1 MKAKLFLKVFGA
13 LFLGTF
19 LTSCASMTTE
29 PPPNYICSS
38 QDLNPMVQRGEY
50 VKKVDNFLV
59 ILDASSTMSEKQ
71 TISWYKKQ
79 QKFFHAKD
87 LITCMNQSIP
97 DIELNGGMRV
107 LGKYPPEEGLIY
119 GMTEYTKDGLA
130 SGLLSIEKT
139 GGFSP
144 IAEAI
149 NLAGADLEGTT
160 GKTAVILF
168 SDGKNT
174 GAPDPVAAAKEMKD
188 RSGDNICIYTVFL
201 GESAK
206 GKALMDS
213 IAEVGQCDF
222 PLGTDAK
229 TLISTNAMTDFVI
242 NVFLGKGAEPMAPM
256 VPKDIDGDGVTD
268 DKDKCPDTP
277 KGIKIDRF
285 GCPIPIKEKVSITL
299 HVEFDFDK
307 DAVRSEYHSKI
318 EEVANFLKAYP
329 GKDAVLEGHTD
340 SIGSDAY
347 NLDLS
352 KRRAESVKTVLVE
365 TFGIDAARISTEGF
379 GESQPLATNKTAEGR
394 QENRRV
400 VANIET
406 VRTK

>member
-1 MKAKLFLKVFGA
+1 MKAKHFLKFFSV
-13 LFLGTF
+13 LVLGVF

-29 PPPNYICSS
+29 PPLNYICEG

-59 ILDASSTMSEKQ
+59 ILDTSSTMSEKQ

-79 QKFFHAKD
+79 QKFLHAKD
-87 LITCMNQSIP
+87 LITCMNQTIP

-107 LGKYPPEEGLIY
+107 FGKYEAGEGLIY
-119 GMTEYTKDGLA
+119 GMTEYTKAGLDNA
-130 SGLLSIEKT
+130 QLMVEKT

-144 IAEAI
+144 ITESI
-149 NLAGADLEGTT
+149 TLARMDLEETT

-174 GAPDPVAAAKEMKD
+174 DGSDPVSAAKEMKGQF
-188 RSGDNICIYTVFL
+188 GDDICIYTVLL

-206 GKALMDS
+206 GETIMDG
-213 IAEVGQCDF
+213 IAEVGRCDF
-222 PLGTDAK
+222 PIATDAK

-242 NVFLGKGAEPMAPM
+242 NVFLGKGSQPLPPM
-256 VPKDIDGDGVTD
+256 DSDGDGVTD
-268 DKDKCPDTP
+268 NIDKCPDTP
-277 KGIKIDRF
+277 RGIKVDKV
-285 GCPIPIKEKVSITL
+285 GCPIPIKEKISIVL

-307 DAVRSEYHSKI
+307 DAVRPEYHSHI
-318 EEVANFLKAYP
+318 EEVANFLKAYQ

-340 SIGSDAY
+340 SEGSDEY

-352 KRRAESVKTVLVE
+352 KRRAESVKKVLVDI
-365 TFGIDAARISTEGF
+365 FGIDAARISTDGY
-379 GESQPLATNKTAEGR
+379 GESQPVATNETVEGR

-400 VANIET
+400 VAVIET
-406 VRTK
+406 VEVKK